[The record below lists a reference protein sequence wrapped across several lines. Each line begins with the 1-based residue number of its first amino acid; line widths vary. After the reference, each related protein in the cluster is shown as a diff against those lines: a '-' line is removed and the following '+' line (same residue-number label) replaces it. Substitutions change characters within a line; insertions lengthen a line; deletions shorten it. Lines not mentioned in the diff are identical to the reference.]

1 MTDPAVTRA
10 SSGPTCSGRVPILPV
25 RYAIVPRPADAP
37 ACRYAESGFN
47 LEQGFTPLQH
57 SAYTL
62 RALRP
67 GYVYVFMKGTKRE
80 KLVIHEYDGDGHYQE
95 LRYRGLDC
103 YHRRNRYMGS
113 RTLGWVWADTSAEAG
128 KEVWIAYSPHL
139 WTNAM
144 TARICQ
150 SAALR
155 QRHMRLLD
163 TAELVAGSKQ
173 PSTQPHVLPVSA
185 LKEWVEDFK
194 PEDRRMSLTW
204 SSHPIKETLP
214 MGTLGAML
222 RQYPYTQPKI
232 PAVVALNDAEG
243 MALDL
248 SLSVSAYQHQM
259 RDLIPSEQL
268 YPHEPEPNSEQAC
281 VPKCFRLDTERLS
294 PQSRDFHHRNLVAM
308 LLDKT
313 LVSMYPA
320 KPRRSIDAAA
330 RALSMPDGRPWPT
343 PAEARYRALTHK
355 SYSEHGARLGLRI
368 DTDKYHKFLA
378 ERDELEKR
386 ITVLR
391 KQALQASN
399 DHDIWL
405 GTAEKQHIE
414 DPTSLAAALASYDRD
429 NLTSARGL
437 EMSLALLIHP
447 MGQPAL
453 GTEDEDRRF
462 KRLEQWLDQHDSPLY
477 VALAPFNP
485 FKDKA
490 DSVGSLLGGSDNVI
504 QGLAGRFPAMA
515 SITDLTA
522 QSVMTTVL
530 KRMDGKTRWD
540 ASNKLRKQVLLAA
553 SEANAEKALGLL
565 AARYQIT
572 DQFLKESPFSQEVE
586 RYLKSGMAEVEE
598 VKNLRITGNRGVTLE
613 MTVENRLKPTF
624 SGLALNG
631 VSTGLNSGMLLFNIL
646 SLNSAYKR
654 VQKNDA
660 PEYTAAFASSILGLI
675 AATAA
680 TLTTVR
686 AAYKSL
692 MLKFGYTPPGLFF
705 GNGLAKFLGSNLFAR
720 ASGYPAIITSFY
732 SDYQKSIRQDL
743 NGDHTASTY
752 TFFGGAGTA
761 IGSILMLEGSLA
773 IAGPTVI
780 IPFFGVAAAGVVLLG
795 AAILA
800 GGLYLH
806 AKSAERIHNPIELW
820 AARCVFGNRRND
832 GEIRKGVTLD
842 VDKKLPSYNN
852 LAEEIRS
859 WHLASYSPALLSSH
873 DAERFGLKGLDSR
886 ISDNHTWAPPNWTA
900 IVYNEVEQSKA
911 TVEFTVLL
919 RGFVL
924 GVSSWTAELYLF
936 TPDNEPLMT
945 YTIPRCHLVAEGLV
959 LHFKTQ
965 IHQNKLAKLNISYLA
980 KVGLDE
986 HAESSTTLTL
996 GD

>member
-477 VALAPFNP
+477 LALAPFNP

-565 AARYQIT
+565 AARYSVT
-572 DQFLKESPFSQEVE
+572 DQLLNESRFSQEVD
-586 RYLKSGMAEVEE
+586 RYLKSGMAQVEVIRK
-598 VKNLRITGNRGVTLE
+598 VGISGKRTVTVE
-613 MTVENRLKPTF
+613 MTTKLRVKP
-624 SGLALNG
+624 SLLGLLTVSASTPLNA
-631 VSTGLNSGMLLFNIL
+631 GMLWFNII
-646 SLNSAYKR
+646 SLKTAHNNLQQSDT
-654 VQKNDA
+654 Q
-660 PEYTAAFASSILGLI
+660 EYVYAFAASIFGVI
-675 AATAA
+675 GAAAA
-680 TLTTVR
+680 TLV
-686 AAYKSL
+686 AARGAHKAM
-692 MLKFGYTPPGLFF
+692 MLRTGPSAPGMAF
-705 GNGLAKFLGSNLFAR
+705 GNSLVRFLGSKLFAR
-720 ASGYPAIITSFY
+720 LSGYPAILLGVY
-732 SDYQKSIRQDL
+732 SDTVKSRRQKL
-743 NGDHTASTY
+743 HGDSTASTY
-752 TFFGGAGTA
+752 TIAGGATSA
-761 IGSILMLEGSLA
+761 VGSILILEGALA
-773 IAGPTVI
+773 IAGPTTV
-780 IPFFGVAAAGVVLLG
+780 IPFAGWAAATIVMVGGAFAAAGFY
-795 AAILA
+795 
-800 GGLYLH
+800 LYSKAH
-806 AKSAERIHNPIELW
+806 ERIHQPIELW
-820 AARCVFGNRRND
+820 AARSIFGNRLND
-832 GEIRKGVTLD
+832 GEVRENILLD
-842 VDKKLPSYNN
+842 VNKKLPGFPN
-852 LAEEIRS
+852 LRDEVMT
-859 WHLASYSPALLSSH
+859 WHIESHSPILLSS
-873 DAERFGLKGLDSR
+873 KQVKTLDLSELDTKWTNGR
-886 ISDNHTWAPPNWTA
+886 SAYFHTLASANHVDRSTFKTTA
-900 IVYNEVEQSKA
+900 
-911 TVEFTVLL
+911 EFTILL
-919 RGFVL
+919 RGFTI
-924 GVSSWTAELYLF
+924 GQSWWTATLNIHGNTSKSEAL
-936 TPDNEPLMT
+936 
-945 YTIPRCHLVAEGLV
+945 TIKPNCQLTSSGLV
-959 LHFKTQ
+959 INIINDVHGAKNATLSICYVPNHGLAEKT
-965 IHQNKLAKLNISYLA
+965 
-980 KVGLDE
+980 
-986 HAESSTTLTL
+986 ESFASFTLES
-996 GD
+996 

>member
-67 GYVYVFMKGTKRE
+67 GYVYVFMKGTKSE
-80 KLVIHEYDGDGHYQE
+80 KLVIHEYDGEGHYQE

-144 TARICQ
+144 TGRICQ
-150 SAALR
+150 SATLR

-313 LVSMYPA
+313 LVSLYPA
-320 KPRRSIDAAA
+320 KPRRPLEAAA

-355 SYSEHGARLGLRI
+355 SYSEDGARLGLRI

-378 ERDELEKR
+378 ERDALEKR

-391 KQALQASN
+391 KKALQASD

-405 GTAEKQHIE
+405 GTAENQHID

-429 NLTSARGL
+429 NCTSARGL

-462 KRLEQWLDQHDSPLY
+462 KRLEQWLDQHDSPVY

-490 DSVGSLLGGSDNVI
+490 DSVGTLLGASENVI
-504 QGLAGRFPAMA
+504 HGLVGRFPATA
-515 SITDLTA
+515 NITDLTA
-522 QSVMTTVL
+522 QLVTTTVL
-530 KRMDGKTRWD
+530 KRMRGKTRWD
-540 ASNKLRKQVLLAA
+540 ASIGLRQQVLRAA
-553 SEANAEKALGLL
+553 IEANAEKAIGLL
-565 AARYQIT
+565 SARYSIT
-572 DQFLKESPFSQEVE
+572 DTAISKSNFSKEVE
-586 RYLKSGMAEVEE
+586 RYLKSGLAQVDESNTIA
-598 VKNLRITGNRGVTLE
+598 VKGNRSVL
-613 MTVENRLKPTF
+613 VETTKTWRVKPTF
-624 SGLALNG
+624 LGLLT
-631 VSTGLNSGMLLFNIL
+631 STGAPAINSGMLWFNVI
-646 SLNSAYKR
+646 SLNAAYK
-654 VQKNDA
+654 NLCDSNL
-660 PEYTAAFASSILGLI
+660 PEATTAFAASIFGVI
-675 AATAA
+675 GATAA
-680 TLTTVR
+680 TLASTR
-686 AAYKSL
+686 GAQKLAF
-692 MLKFGYTPPGLFF
+692 LKLSTSAPGMAF
-705 GNGLAKFLGSNLFAR
+705 GNGFIRIIGSNLFAR
-720 ASGYPAIITSFY
+720 LSGYPGVLLGAY
-732 SDYQKSIRQDL
+732 SDLQKSVRQKE
-743 NGDHTASTY
+743 NGDATSGDLTVY
-752 TFFGGAGTA
+752 GGISIAA
-761 IGSILMLEGSLA
+761 GSILMLEGGLA
-773 IAGPTVI
+773 IAGATSV
-780 IPFFGVAAAGVVLLG
+780 IPFAGWGAAAVVLLG
-795 AAILA
+795 STILA
-800 GGLYLH
+800 GGMYLH
-806 AKSAERIHNPIELW
+806 AKASARIHNPMELW
-820 AARCVFGNRRND
+820 AARCIFGNRLND
-832 GEIRKGVTLD
+832 GERRENIDLD
-842 VDKKLPSYNN
+842 INKKLPHFNN
-852 LAEEIRS
+852 ITQEVKAWYGS
-859 WHLASYSPALLSSH
+859 FYAPWLLSSE
-873 DAERFGLKGLDSR
+873 DTKAIGLGNLTSEWLA
-886 ISDNHTWAPPNWTA
+886 NNTWTFPNWTT
-900 IVYNEVEQSKA
+900 ITHNDTSN
-911 TVEFTVLL
+911 TSPTIEFTVFLK
-919 RGFVL
+919 GFIL
-924 GVSSWTAELYLF
+924 GQSTWTAHLFGDHKELESPIHLDPPSCY
-936 TPDNEPLMT
+936 E
-945 YTIPRCHLVAEGLV
+945 IPGGLV
-959 LHFKTQ
+959 LNFRKEVPNQRATTLEVCYQ
-965 IHQNKLAKLNISYLA
+965 PNF
-980 KVGLDE
+980 GLDE
-986 HAESSTTLTL
+986 KAEASNRFLL
-996 GD
+996 EK

>member
-67 GYVYVFMKGTKRE
+67 GYLYVFMKGTKRE

-95 LRYRGLDC
+95 LRYCGLDC
-103 YHRRNRYMGS
+103 YNRRKRYMGS

-214 MGTLGAML
+214 MGSLAAML

-313 LVSMYPA
+313 LVSLYPA
-320 KPRRSIDAAA
+320 KPRRPLEAAA

-355 SYSEHGARLGLRI
+355 SYSEQGARLGLRI

-405 GTAEKQHIE
+405 GTAENQHIE

-437 EMSLALLIHP
+437 EMSLALLINP
-447 MGQPAL
+447 MGQPAP
-453 GTEDEDRRF
+453 GTEDEDHRF

-540 ASNKLRKQVLLAA
+540 ASNNLRKQVLLAA

-572 DQFLKESPFSQEVE
+572 DQLLKESPFSQEVD
-586 RYLKSGMAEVEE
+586 RYLKSGMAQVEE
-598 VKNLRITGNRGVTLE
+598 IKKLRITGNRTVTLE
-613 MTVENRLKPTF
+613 MTLESRVKPKV
-624 SGLALNG
+624 SGILLSS
-631 VSTGLNSGMLLFNIL
+631 VSGGLNPAMLWFNII
-646 SLNSAYKR
+646 SLKAAHKNLENGYTPESA
-654 VQKNDA
+654 
-660 PEYTAAFASSILGLI
+660 TGFAASIFGVI
-675 AATAA
+675 GATAA
-680 TLTTVR
+680 TLVSSRSAHRIATLKLSPTT
-686 AAYKSL
+686 
-692 MLKFGYTPPGLFF
+692 PGLSF
-705 GNGLAKFLGSNLFAR
+705 GNSLIRFLASNLFAR
-720 ASGYPAIITSFY
+720 VSGYPTIIMSFT
-732 SDYQKSIRQDL
+732 SDYQKFLRQRR
-743 NGDHTASTY
+743 NGDSNAANY
-752 TFFGGAGTA
+752 TIAGAA
-761 IGSILMLEGSLA
+761 VSVAGSILMLEGSLA
-773 IAGPTVI
+773 ILGPTAFV
-780 IPFFGVAAAGVVLLG
+780 PFFGWAAASVALVGGAVLLG
-795 AAILA
+795 GVYFYSKA
-800 GGLYLH
+800 H
-806 AKSAERIHNPIELW
+806 ERIHTPLELW
-820 AARCVFGNRRND
+820 AARSIFGNRMND
-832 GEIRKGVTLD
+832 GEFRKDLTLD
-842 VDKKLPSYNN
+842 FEKKLPNFAT
-852 LAEEIRS
+852 LGDEIKS
-859 WHLASYSPALLSSH
+859 WHITSYTPILLSSRESKLLDLGH
-873 DAERFGLKGLDSR
+873 MDSKLSAVSRWTPHNWAMIDNTGLTGGTQT
-886 ISDNHTWAPPNWTA
+886 I
-900 IVYNEVEQSKA
+900 
-911 TVEFTVLL
+911 EFTVLL
-919 RGFVL
+919 RDFML
-924 GVSSWTAELYLF
+924 GVSTWQAHLTVPHSQNETKSLTM
-936 TPDNEPLMT
+936 TPEAHSTN
-945 YTIPRCHLVAEGLV
+945 EGLI
-959 LHFKTQ
+959 LHFKTPNNNYRTANLEVIYQ
-965 IHQNKLAKLNISYLA
+965 PNI
-980 KVGLDE
+980 GLDE
-986 HAESSTTLTL
+986 QAESSIIFTLET
-996 GD
+996 

>member
-67 GYVYVFMKGTKRE
+67 GYVYVFMKGTKSE
-80 KLVIHEYDGDGHYQE
+80 KLVIHEYDGEGHYQE

-150 SAALR
+150 SAPLR

-259 RDLIPSEQL
+259 RDLIPSEEL
-268 YPHEPEPNSEQAC
+268 YPREPDPNSEQAC

-313 LVSMYPA
+313 LVSLYPA
-320 KPRRSIDAAA
+320 KPRRPLEAAA

-355 SYSEHGARLGLRI
+355 SYSEDGARLGLRI

-378 ERDELEKR
+378 ERDALEKR

-391 KQALQASN
+391 KKALQASD

-405 GTAEKQHIE
+405 GTAENQHID

-429 NLTSARGL
+429 NCTSARGL

-490 DSVGSLLGGSDNVI
+490 DSVGSRLGGSDNVI

-530 KRMDGKTRWD
+530 KRMDRKTRWD
-540 ASNKLRKQVLLAA
+540 ASNNLRKQVLLAA

-572 DQFLKESPFSQEVE
+572 DQLLKESRFSQEVD
-586 RYLKSGMAEVEE
+586 RYLKSGMAQIEE
-598 VKNLRITGNRGVTLE
+598 IKKVDISGKRTVTVE
-613 MTVENRLKPTF
+613 MTTELRVKPSF
-624 SGLALNG
+624 LGLLTAGGSTPLNA
-631 VSTGLNSGMLLFNIL
+631 GMLWFNIINL
-646 SLNSAYKR
+646 KAAHNNLEQSDT
-654 VQKNDA
+654 Q
-660 PEYTAAFASSILGLI
+660 EYVYAFAASIFGVI
-675 AATAA
+675 GAAAA
-680 TLTTVR
+680 TLV
-686 AAYKSL
+686 AARGAQKAM
-692 MLKFGYTPPGLFF
+692 MLRTGPSAPGMAF
-705 GNGLAKFLGSNLFAR
+705 GNNLVRFLGSNLFAR
-720 ASGYPAIITSFY
+720 LSGYPAILSGVS
-732 SDYQKSIRQDL
+732 SDIVKSRRQKL
-743 NGDHTASTY
+743 YGDPTASTY
-752 TFFGGAGTA
+752 TIAGGVTSAV
-761 IGSILMLEGSLA
+761 GSILILEGALA
-773 IAGPTVI
+773 IAGPTTV
-780 IPFFGVAAAGVVLLG
+780 IPFAGWAAAAIVVIGG
-795 AAILA
+795 AFSAA
-800 GGLYLH
+800 GFHLYSKAH
-806 AKSAERIHNPIELW
+806 ERIHRPIELW
-820 AARCVFGNRRND
+820 AARSIFGNRLND
-832 GEIRKGVTLD
+832 GEFRENILLD
-842 VDKKLPSYNN
+842 VNKNLPGFPN
-852 LAEEIRS
+852 LRNEVMT
-859 WHLASYSPALLSSH
+859 WHTESHSPILLSSKQT
-873 DAERFGLKGLDSR
+873 ETLGLSELDTKWTKGRSAYFHTLASA
-886 ISDNHTWAPPNWTA
+886 NHVDRSSFKTTA
-900 IVYNEVEQSKA
+900 
-911 TVEFTVLL
+911 EFTILL
-919 RGFVL
+919 RGFII
-924 GVSSWTAELYLF
+924 GQSWWSATLITDGSTSKREAL
-936 TPDNEPLMT
+936 
-945 YTIPRCHLVAEGLV
+945 TINPSCHLTNSGLV
-959 LHFKTQ
+959 INI
-965 IHQNKLAKLNISYLA
+965 IHDVHGAENATLSICYAPNHGLAEEK
-980 KVGLDE
+980 
-986 HAESSTTLTL
+986 ESFASFTLES
-996 GD
+996 